1 MLARLLVRTTEVE
14 RREPT
19 VEANVPNLSFGTSI
33 DQANERES
41 GRSLTS
47 KERMRKDVSVPMPN
61 AEAQTPDWG
70 RPRALGFSDFKL
82 RSPGCL

>member
-1 MLARLLVRTTEVE
+1 MLARLLVRIAEVH

-19 VEANVPNLSFGTSI
+19 VQANAPNLPFGTSI

-41 GRSLTS
+41 GSSLTP
-47 KERMRKDVSVPMPN
+47 KEGMRKDVSVPMPN